1 VRFGI
6 SSHIFAK
13 WELCPSHIKKIYD
26 AGFRKIELY
35 VNQPHFPL
43 EQEKKIT
50 EIIKEIKLLGLRV
63 NSIHSA
69 FYTHFSEALKGN
81 FLSICSEQES
91 QRLEAV
97 DWIKKSLRIAEFINF
112 NYLVVHFGGEEKE
125 FKDIYF
131 QQAEKSLRELLAYMG
146 NERITIVLENITN
159 AISSPKRI
167 VQFLKECNLPNIGL
181 CFDVGHSFIKN
192 NIINSLDAAAD
203 YILECH
209 IHDNFGHIDEHLI
222 PFEGSINWPVF
233 ITKLREKKFNGCLV
247 IESQGGNNPEV
258 NLLKCATAAKKL
270 EKISKDTSDI
280 Q

>member
-13 WELCPSHIKKIYD
+13 WELCPSHIKRIYD
-26 AGFRKIELY
+26 AGFREIELY
-35 VNQPHFPL
+35 INQPHFPL

-50 EIIKEIKLLGLRV
+50 EIIKEIKRLGLRV

-97 DWIKKSLRIAEFINF
+97 DWIKKSLKIAELINF
-112 NYLVVHFGGEEKE
+112 DYVVVHFGGEEKE
-125 FKDIYF
+125 CKDIYF
-131 QQAEKSLRELLAYMG
+131 QQAEKSLRELLSYIG
-146 NERITIVLENITN
+146 NERITIALENITN
-159 AISSPKRI
+159 ATSSPKRI
-167 VQFLKECNLPNIGL
+167 VQFLKEYNLPNMGL

-192 NIINSLDAAAD
+192 NIIHSLDAAAD

-222 PFEGSINWPVF
+222 PFEGNIDWSAF
-233 ITKLREKKFNGCLV
+233 ITKLREKKFNGCLI
-247 IESQGGNNPEV
+247 IESQGGNNPED
-258 NLLKCATAAKKL
+258 NLLKCAAAGKKL
-270 EKISKDTSDI
+270 EKMSKDTSDI